1 MGDAQPATSASG
13 GLPSVGD
20 LISGKYEIVRVIAEG
35 GMGLVYE
42 AKHLQLDEPF
52 AIKFLRLDAGAA
64 DSAEMAERFVR
75 EARMPMKIK
84 SEHVVRVLDIGKH
97 DTGAP
102 FMVMEML
109 VGQDLD
115 TVVEK
120 QGVLAIPQGID
131 YVLQACEALAE
142 AHMLGVVH
150 RDLKPANLFLTY
162 RADGT
167 PCIKVLDFGIS
178 KLKDVGQTGKDLSI
192 TKTHTVMGSPRYMSP
207 EQMRSSRNVDA
218 RADVWAIGVVLY
230 ELFTAGVPFDGESM
244 PQICAAILEEMP
256 KSVRALRP
264 DVPPELDAVILK
276 CLEKKADD
284 RYSNIAQLAHALAP
298 FGSMEGRLSAERV
311 GRVLRPSFVDF
322 NTDTDAAPRALT
334 IPPQSYPNISHASLL
349 TPSVPLATTTGNA
362 AKGVAWTDPNA
373 PSQAQPKRKGGVFW
387 GIALGLVLLFVGV
400 GIMFKNGTVDQA
412 PASTATLHLAAANA
426 SVPPK
431 EPSATPAPL
440 ETASAALVA
449 PTPAD
454 VADTAGDHAA
464 PSETAKPAVSGKS
477 AGGKRSN
484 AKAAGVKPA
493 AHASASSSSVATPQP
508 SQAASTDLWGDRK

>member
-1 MGDAQPATSASG
+1 MGDAQPATSAFG

-52 AIKFLRLDAGAA
+52 AIKFLRLDAGAT

-115 TVVEK
+115 TFVEK
-120 QGVLAIPQGID
+120 HGVLPIAQGID

-167 PCIKVLDFGIS
+167 ACIKVLDFGIS

-207 EQMRSSRNVDA
+207 EQMRSSRDVDA

-298 FGSMEGRLSAERV
+298 FGSIEGRSSAERV

-322 NTDTDAAPRALT
+322 NTETVPRAMT

-373 PSQAQPKRKGGVFW
+373 PSQTQPKRKGGVFW
-387 GIALGLVLLFVGV
+387 GIALGLVLLLVGV
-400 GIMFKNGTVDQA
+400 GIMFKNSSLDQQA
-412 PASTATLHLAAANA
+412 PPSTAALNAAASTNVAPEQPSAMPIETAPVAVAKPTEPPPDAAGGLAA
-426 SVPPK
+426 V
-431 EPSATPAPL
+431 
-440 ETASAALVA
+440 ETEKVRAKTAGKKADAKSAA
-449 PTPAD
+449 
-454 VADTAGDHAA
+454 
-464 PSETAKPAVSGKS
+464 AKPT
-477 AGGKRSN
+477 
-484 AKAAGVKPA
+484 
-493 AHASASSSSVATPQP
+493 AHASATSGAT
-508 SQAASTDLWGDRK
+508 AAAPAQTASADIWGDRK